1 MAWQQQLLRVVSASA
16 CVAIISACSSPA
28 RTATNFCRQLA
39 NELPEIAD
47 LPATDE
53 QISDAVKRYERLLE
67 VAPLEIER
75 EFESLT
81 ALMRAAREQQGRQ
94 AEVLHRVQTGQRMT
108 EGLARFEAFWQGGR
122 LDRPPVS
129 LGIEHKHS
137 LRAPRSNHGWQTTA
151 GTSRSAISALLAS
164 QTAGCQVVKPNCSRW
179 TSMLAVMLLPI
190 ALAR

>member
-53 QISDAVKRYERLLE
+53 QISDAVKRYERLLD

-75 EFESLT
+75 EFNSLT
-81 ALMRAAREQQGRQ
+81 ALMRAARDVDAADTESVQ
-94 AEVLHRVQTGQRMT
+94 ALVELTYSSEKDALASSAWVLATCGVD
-108 EGLARFEAFWQGGR
+108 L
-122 LDRPPVS
+122 S
-129 LGIEHKHS
+129 LGI
-137 LRAPRSNHGWQTTA
+137 AP
-151 GTSRSAISALLAS
+151 SA
-164 QTAGCQVVKPNCSRW
+164 P
-179 TSMLAVMLLPI
+179 
-190 ALAR
+190 

>member
-1 MAWQQQLLRVVSASA
+1 MAWQQQLLRVVSASV

-28 RTATNFCRQLA
+28 LTATNFCRQLA

-81 ALMRAAREQQGRQ
+81 ALMRAARDVDAADIESVQ
-94 AEVLHRVQTGQRMT
+94 ALVELTYSSEKDALASSAWVLATCGVD
-108 EGLARFEAFWQGGR
+108 L
-122 LDRPPVS
+122 S
-129 LGIEHKHS
+129 LGI
-137 LRAPRSNHGWQTTA
+137 AP
-151 GTSRSAISALLAS
+151 SA
-164 QTAGCQVVKPNCSRW
+164 P
-179 TSMLAVMLLPI
+179 
-190 ALAR
+190 

>member
-1 MAWQQQLLRVVSASA
+1 MAWQQQLLRFVSASA

-81 ALMRAAREQQGRQ
+81 ALMRAARDVDAADIESVQ
-94 AEVLHRVQTGQRMT
+94 ALVELTYSSEKDALASSDWVLATCGVD
-108 EGLARFEAFWQGGR
+108 L
-122 LDRPPVS
+122 S
-129 LGIEHKHS
+129 LGI
-137 LRAPRSNHGWQTTA
+137 AP
-151 GTSRSAISALLAS
+151 SA
-164 QTAGCQVVKPNCSRW
+164 P
-179 TSMLAVMLLPI
+179 
-190 ALAR
+190 

>member
-1 MAWQQQLLRVVSASA
+1 MAWQQQLLRVVSASV

-81 ALMRAAREQQGRQ
+81 ALMRAARDVDAADIESIQ
-94 AEVLHRVQTGQRMT
+94 ALVELTYSSEKDALASSAWVLATCGVD
-108 EGLARFEAFWQGGR
+108 L
-122 LDRPPVS
+122 S
-129 LGIEHKHS
+129 LGI
-137 LRAPRSNHGWQTTA
+137 AP
-151 GTSRSAISALLAS
+151 SA
-164 QTAGCQVVKPNCSRW
+164 P
-179 TSMLAVMLLPI
+179 
-190 ALAR
+190 

>member
-1 MAWQQQLLRVVSASA
+1 MAWQQQLLRVVSASV

-81 ALMRAAREQQGRQ
+81 ALMRAARDVDAADIESVQ
-94 AEVLHRVQTGQRMT
+94 ALVELTYSSEKDALASSAWVLATCGVD
-108 EGLARFEAFWQGGR
+108 L
-122 LDRPPVS
+122 S
-129 LGIEHKHS
+129 LGI
-137 LRAPRSNHGWQTTA
+137 AP
-151 GTSRSAISALLAS
+151 SA
-164 QTAGCQVVKPNCSRW
+164 P
-179 TSMLAVMLLPI
+179 
-190 ALAR
+190 

>member
-16 CVAIISACSSPA
+16 CVVIISACSSPA

-53 QISDAVKRYERLLE
+53 QISDAVKRYERLLD

-81 ALMRAAREQQGRQ
+81 ALMRAARDVDAADTESVQ
-94 AEVLHRVQTGQRMT
+94 ALVELTYSSEKDALASSAWVLATCGVD
-108 EGLARFEAFWQGGR
+108 L
-122 LDRPPVS
+122 S
-129 LGIEHKHS
+129 LGI
-137 LRAPRSNHGWQTTA
+137 AP
-151 GTSRSAISALLAS
+151 SA
-164 QTAGCQVVKPNCSRW
+164 P
-179 TSMLAVMLLPI
+179 
-190 ALAR
+190 

>member
-81 ALMRAAREQQGRQ
+81 ALMRAARDVDAADIESVQ
-94 AEVLHRVQTGQRMT
+94 ALVELTYSSEKDALASSDWVLATCGVD
-108 EGLARFEAFWQGGR
+108 L
-122 LDRPPVS
+122 S
-129 LGIEHKHS
+129 LGI
-137 LRAPRSNHGWQTTA
+137 AP
-151 GTSRSAISALLAS
+151 SA
-164 QTAGCQVVKPNCSRW
+164 P
-179 TSMLAVMLLPI
+179 
-190 ALAR
+190 

>member
-1 MAWQQQLLRVVSASA
+1 MAWQQQLLRVVRASA

-53 QISDAVKRYERLLE
+53 QISDAVKRYERLLD

-81 ALMRAAREQQGRQ
+81 ALMRAARDVDAADTESVQ
-94 AEVLHRVQTGQRMT
+94 ALVELTYSSEKDALASSAWVLATCGVD
-108 EGLARFEAFWQGGR
+108 L
-122 LDRPPVS
+122 S
-129 LGIEHKHS
+129 LGI
-137 LRAPRSNHGWQTTA
+137 AP
-151 GTSRSAISALLAS
+151 SA
-164 QTAGCQVVKPNCSRW
+164 P
-179 TSMLAVMLLPI
+179 
-190 ALAR
+190 

>member
-53 QISDAVKRYERLLE
+53 QISDAVKRYERLLD

-81 ALMRAAREQQGRQ
+81 ALMRAARDVDAADIESVQ
-94 AEVLHRVQTGQRMT
+94 ALVELTYSSEKDALASSDWVLATCGVD
-108 EGLARFEAFWQGGR
+108 L
-122 LDRPPVS
+122 S
-129 LGIEHKHS
+129 LGI
-137 LRAPRSNHGWQTTA
+137 AP
-151 GTSRSAISALLAS
+151 SA
-164 QTAGCQVVKPNCSRW
+164 P
-179 TSMLAVMLLPI
+179 
-190 ALAR
+190 

>member
-39 NELPEIAD
+39 DELPEIAD

-53 QISDAVKRYERLLE
+53 QISDAVKRYERLLD

-81 ALMRAAREQQGRQ
+81 ALMRAARDVDAADTESVQ
-94 AEVLHRVQTGQRMT
+94 ALVELTYSSEKDALASSAWVLATCGVD
-108 EGLARFEAFWQGGR
+108 L
-122 LDRPPVS
+122 S
-129 LGIEHKHS
+129 LGI
-137 LRAPRSNHGWQTTA
+137 AP
-151 GTSRSAISALLAS
+151 SA
-164 QTAGCQVVKPNCSRW
+164 P
-179 TSMLAVMLLPI
+179 
-190 ALAR
+190 